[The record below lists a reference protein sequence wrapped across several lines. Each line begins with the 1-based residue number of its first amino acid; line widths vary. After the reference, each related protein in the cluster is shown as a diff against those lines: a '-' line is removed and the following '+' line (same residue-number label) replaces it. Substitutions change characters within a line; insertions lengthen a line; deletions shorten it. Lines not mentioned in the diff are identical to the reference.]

1 MEQKKT
7 AGHPTSDRPRSPAT
21 EARIKEKNRRVIM
34 TVSLFVFLAAG
45 NLLMKENDKW
55 KLRETTVIPT
65 AVIVEG
71 KAPDKDKTKKQGS
84 PTSVSIEEKIFAQP
98 SKYPASFL
106 DALKRNPEIAD
117 FVAAYPDTPQKAFG
131 GIRESERP
139 EKVPLFIQWYKRWG
153 YVPYGQSNVGISGC
167 GPTCLSMVLYSLTGD
182 KNLSPD
188 MLAARAMENGY
199 YVEGVGTSW
208 LFMTD
213 IAVEYGITVSQFP
226 SVELQKIE
234 EVLAQG
240 GLLICAMGP
249 GDFTDEG
256 HFIVIRGLS
265 DRMLTINDP
274 FSKANSRK
282 KWDYSRV
289 APQVQQVWTYV
300 AQ

>member
-7 AGHPTSDRPRSPAT
+7 ADHPASDRPRSPAT
-21 EARIKEKNRRVIM
+21 EARIKEKNRRILM

-45 NLLMKENDKW
+45 NFLMRENDRW

-71 KAPDKDKTKKQGS
+71 KTTDQAQSDKEDTS
-84 PTSVSIEEKIFAQP
+84 PLSVEEKIFAEP

-106 DALKRNPEIAD
+106 DALRRNPEIAD
-117 FVAAYPDTPQKAFG
+117 FVVAYPDTEQKAFG
-131 GIRESERP
+131 GIRESELP
-139 EKVPLFIQWYKRWG
+139 EKVPLFIQWDKRWG

-182 KNLSPD
+182 KSLTPD
-188 MLAARAMENGY
+188 MLAQRAMEDGY

-208 LFMTD
+208 LFMGD
-213 IAVEYGITVSQFP
+213 IAREYGITVNQFP
-226 SVELQKIE
+226 SADLRQME
-234 EVLAQG
+234 ETVDNG
-240 GLLICAMGP
+240 GLIICAVGP

-256 HFIVIRGLS
+256 HFIVIRGIS
-265 DRMLTINDP
+265 DGMLTINDP

-282 KWDYSRV
+282 KWDYNTV
-289 APQVQQVWTYV
+289 APQVLQVWTYA